1 MKIIFDLLN
10 GLYMKKIILFY
21 FFLALISDSFSQTE
35 RDTLFFNNGG
45 KMIGKIKKIKLGV
58 ATFDPDDA
66 GDITVQLRRIKTMSA
81 VREIFRVETINGNA
95 LYGRLFSDRDSGY
108 AKMING
114 FDTTMIYLQD
124 ISVLYP
130 SGNAFLQRFAGNLG
144 LGYNYTKSSNVG
156 RLNYDGNITYTYKK
170 EEITLAF
177 SGIYTSNDSSF
188 IRDNENFYIKNNYY
202 FTPTWF
208 ATAFFNY
215 QRNLELGLQ
224 RRYQEGVGV
233 GNKFVTTQHI
243 YAWVRS
249 GIVINQEKSTEN
261 VTTGTLSELFGQI
274 EFNFFRFTKPKID
287 LLMSQTFY
295 YSLAQNRF
303 RNDGNTNMNWEII
316 KNFKI
321 SFEFYN
327 NYDSRPPVEGSS
339 KFDFG
344 TLFGVSYYFY

>member
-1 MKIIFDLLN
+1 
-10 GLYMKKIILFY
+10 MKKIILFC
-21 FFLALISDSFSQTE
+21 FFLVLISDSFSQTE

-45 KMIGKIKKIKLGV
+45 KLIGKIKKVKLGV
-58 ATFDPDDA
+58 VTFDPDDA
-66 GDITVQLRRIKTMSA
+66 GDITVQLRRIKTMAA
-81 VREIFRVETINGNA
+81 VREIFRVETVDGIA
-95 LYGRLFSDRDSGY
+95 LYGKLFSDTDSGY

-130 SGNAFLQRFAGNLG
+130 SGNAFLQRFAGNIG
-144 LGYNYTKSSNVG
+144 LGYNYTTSSNFG
-156 RLNYDGNITYTYKK
+156 RLNYDGNVTYTHKK
-170 EEITLAF
+170 EVVTLAM
-177 SGIYTSNDSSF
+177 SGIYTTTDTTFS
-188 IRDNENFYIKNNYY
+188 RDNENFYIKNNYY

-208 ATAFFNY
+208 ATAFLNY

-224 RRYQEGVGV
+224 RRYQEGLGV

-249 GIVINQEKSTEN
+249 GFVINQEKSTQD
-261 VTTGTLSELFGQI
+261 VTTGTLGELFGQL

-287 LLMSQTFY
+287 LLMSQSFY
-295 YSLAQNRF
+295 YSLAQTRF

-316 KNFKI
+316 KNLKLR
-321 SFEFYN
+321 FEFYN

-339 KFDFG
+339 QFDFG
-344 TLFGVSYYFY
+344 VLFGISYYFY

>member
-1 MKIIFDLLN
+1 
-10 GLYMKKIILFY
+10 MKKIILFC
-21 FFLALISDSFSQTE
+21 FFLVLISDSFSQTE

-45 KMIGKIKKIKLGV
+45 KLIGKIKKVKLGV
-58 ATFDPDDA
+58 VTFDPDDA
-66 GDITVQLRRIKTMSA
+66 GDITVQLRRIKTMAA
-81 VREIFRVETINGNA
+81 VRAIFRVETVNGNA
-95 LYGRLFSDRDSGY
+95 LYGKLFSDTDSGY
-108 AKMING
+108 AKMVNG

-130 SGNAFLQRFAGNLG
+130 SGNAFLQRFAGNVG
-144 LGYNYTKSSNVG
+144 LGYNYTRSSNFG

-170 EEITLAF
+170 EVITLAF
-177 SGIYTSNDSSF
+177 SGIYTTTDTSF
-188 IRDNENFYIKNNYY
+188 SRDNENLYIKYNHY

-208 ATAFFNY
+208 TTGFLNY

-224 RRYQEGVGV
+224 RRYQEGLGI

-249 GIVINQEKSTEN
+249 GFVINQEKSTEDF
-261 VTTGTLSELFGQI
+261 TTGTLGELFGQL

-287 LLMSQTFY
+287 LLMSQSFY
-295 YSLAQNRF
+295 YSMSQNRF

-321 SFEFYN
+321 RFEFYN
-327 NYDSRPPVEGSS
+327 NYDSRPPVEGNSQ
-339 KFDFG
+339 FDFG
-344 TLFGVSYYFY
+344 VLFGVSYYFY